1 MYPYIKR
8 EGTYVYLWLIH
19 VNVWQKPT
27 QYGKAIILQV
37 KINKLSFLK
46 EQKKK
51 KKRER
56 SLDLDFLFIF
66 CFSQMCFCDKFRY
79 VLTKEMIWSSN
90 FSSNTS

>member
-37 KINKLSFLK
+37 KINKLLFLK

-51 KKRER
+51 KREIPGLGL
-56 SLDLDFLFIF
+56 SLYFLLLTN
-66 CFSQMCFCDKFRY
+66 
-79 VLTKEMIWSSN
+79 VLLW
-90 FSSNTS
+90 

>member
-37 KINKLSFLK
+37 KINKILK
-46 EQKKK
+46 IKYRMKNYRAILLRNIDTKILNKALVLGINMQK
-51 KKRER
+51 E
-56 SLDLDFLFIF
+56 
-66 CFSQMCFCDKFRY
+66 
-79 VLTKEMIWSSN
+79 
-90 FSSNTS
+90 